1 MRKTSD
7 DVSMLSGPIGKSL
20 LSFALPLLL
29 GSVFQQ
35 LYNMADS
42 FVVGNVLGE
51 AALAAVSS
59 ASSLIN
65 LLVDM
70 FVGLFTG
77 AGILAATCYG
87 GGDGERLSRAIRTT
101 LVIGL
106 AVGVFLTAL
115 GTLLSPTL
123 LRLMHTPE
131 DVMVNSLEYF
141 RIYFA
146 GSLAF
151 IMYNCCAGLLQ
162 SLGDSMHPLK
172 YLVAACL
179 LNIVLD
185 VLFVAVFD
193 WGVGSAALA
202 TIIAQALSAV
212 LCLRRLWKAQA
223 EFGYALRPAGADRA
237 SVKQIMKLGVPAAFQ
252 NCMIA
257 LSNVFVQSGI
267 NLFDT
272 QAIAGCGAWSKLE
285 GFAVLPIVSLSLALS
300 TFAGQNLGA
309 GTSRGCAGAQSWGS
323 SRERPC
329 PWPWARYFTYL
340 PLSSSAFSTATRM

>member
-151 IMYNCCAGLLQ
+151 L
-162 SLGDSMHPLK
+162 
-172 YLVAACL
+172 
-179 LNIVLD
+179 
-185 VLFVAVFD
+185 
-193 WGVGSAALA
+193 
-202 TIIAQALSAV
+202 
-212 LCLRRLWKAQA
+212 
-223 EFGYALRPAGADRA
+223 
-237 SVKQIMKLGVPAAFQ
+237 
-252 NCMIA
+252 
-257 LSNVFVQSGI
+257 
-267 NLFDT
+267 
-272 QAIAGCGAWSKLE
+272 
-285 GFAVLPIVSLSLALS
+285 
-300 TFAGQNLGA
+300 
-309 GTSRGCAGAQSWGS
+309 
-323 SRERPC
+323 
-329 PWPWARYFTYL
+329 
-340 PLSSSAFSTATRM
+340 